1 MCSSSRFQFHK
12 GAIRTL
18 GSCSPLSPN
27 LQFQFH
33 KGAIRTNN
41 ADDDQLYVGNF
52 NSIKVRLEPRKCT
65 DLSSAG
71 RFQFHKGAIRTQVST
86 KVFSLNLIFQF
97 HKGAIRTRQLSITG
111 YFYGYFNSIKVRL
124 EQVAA
129 MLDTLKSWHF
139 NSIKVRL
146 ERTTSVASP

>member
-1 MCSSSRFQFHK
+1 MKNTSLCF
-12 GAIRTL
+12 L
-18 GSCSPLSPN
+18 
-27 LQFQFH
+27 FQFH

-97 HKGAIRTRQLSITG
+97 HKGAIRTHHA
-111 YFYGYFNSIKVRL
+111 VRL
-124 EQVAA
+124 T
-129 MLDTLKSWHF
+129 M
-139 NSIKVRL
+139 
-146 ERTTSVASP
+146 